1 MSNQDFVRQ
10 LPQSA
15 GLGASASARLVRI
28 HLDPTLL
35 VTLMGIIGFGLVVLY
50 SASGGRPGGEIP
62 SIFTSQFLRMG
73 LALIAMLVAAQLHP
87 RLYQRWAPI
96 IYVGGIALLVLV
108 LLVGVKVKGSYRWL
122 DLPGLPRF
130 QPSELMK
137 LGVPMMLAWYFA
149 DRALPPRFK
158 DLCAALLIIAIPTA
172 LIILQPDLGTG
183 ILIAGA
189 GLSLIVLAGI
199 YWRWIGYAFI
209 AMAATAPGLWFVL
222 QDYQR
227 KRILTLFDPESDPL
241 GAGWNTMQATTAIG
255 SGGLYGKGLFEGT
268 QSHLEFLPEA
278 QTDFIIAVIG
288 EEFGFVG
295 VLALLS
301 LYLIVVARGLYIAT
315 QTQYT
320 FQRLLAGTLT
330 LTFFVY
336 VFVNIAMVSGL
347 LPVVGVPLPLVSYGG
362 TSAIT
367 LMASFG
373 IIMGVRTHRAW

>member
-15 GLGASASARLVRI
+15 SLGASAHLVRM
-28 HLDPTLL
+28 HLDPLLLLTLL
-35 VTLMGIIGFGLVVLY
+35 AIIGFGLVMLY
-50 SASGGRPGGEIP
+50 SASGGKPGGEIP
-62 SIFTSQFLRMG
+62 SIFTSQTVRMG

-87 RLYQRWAPI
+87 RFYQRWAPV
-96 IYVGGIALLVLV
+96 IYVGGVVLLVLV
-108 LLVGVKVKGSYRWL
+108 LLVGVKVKGSQRWL
-122 DLPGLPRF
+122 DVPGLPRF

-137 LGVPMMLAWYFA
+137 LAVPMMLAWYFA

-158 DLCAALLIIAIPTA
+158 ELGAALGIIAIPTA
-172 LIILQPDLGTG
+172 LIVLQPDLGTG

-199 YWRWIGYAFI
+199 YWRWIAYAFV
-209 AMAATAPGLWFVL
+209 AAAAAAPGLWFLL

-227 KRILTLFDPESDPL
+227 ERILTLFDPESDPL
-241 GAGWNTMQATTAIG
+241 GAGWNIIQSTTAIG
-255 SGGLYGKGLFEGT
+255 SGGLYGKGLFGGT

-288 EEFGFVG
+288 EELGLVG

-301 LYLIVVARGLYIAT
+301 LYLIVLARGLYIAA
-315 QTQYT
+315 QARYT
-320 FQRLLAGTLT
+320 FQRLLVGTLT

-367 LMASFG
+367 LMAGFG
-373 IIMGVRTHRAW
+373 IIMAVRTHRAW